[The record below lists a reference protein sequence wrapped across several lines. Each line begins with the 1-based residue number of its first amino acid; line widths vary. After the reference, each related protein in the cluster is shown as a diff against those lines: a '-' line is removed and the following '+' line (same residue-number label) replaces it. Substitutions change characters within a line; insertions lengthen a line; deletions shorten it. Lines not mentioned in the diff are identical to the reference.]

1 MKSQKAKV
9 TYTQLAE
16 MDLLEIWEYIAEDST
31 VNADRFIDYL
41 EEKCLLLAENPR
53 IGREYPEFSEG
64 LFGFPVESCM
74 IFYEILDTGIVIARV
89 LNAKRDI
96 PALFQ

>member
-1 MKSQKAKV
+1 M
-9 TYTQLAE
+9 
-16 MDLLEIWEYIAEDST
+16 EIWQYIAEDSP

-41 EEKCLLLAENPR
+41 EEKCRLLAENPR

-64 LFGFPVESCM
+64 LFGFPVKSYM
-74 IFYEILDTGIVIARV
+74 IFYEIDKSGIVIARV

-96 PALFQ
+96 PPLFQ